1 MELKSLPVVV
11 LDGLLPLET
20 QHFFILQVS
29 NLHLPL
35 LLQHLQLLQLLPIL
49 VILLLRQSALPIDR
63 VLLDQAH
70 HHLLVPLTIEPHSLV
85 DLLQEVPS
93 L

>member
-1 MELKSLPVVV
+1 MELKSLTIVV

-20 QHFFILQVS
+20 EHFFILQVS

-35 LLQHLQLLQLLPIL
+35 LLQHLQLLQLLPLL
-49 VILLLRQSALPIDR
+49 VILLLRQPALSIDR
-63 VLLDQAH
+63 VLFNLVH
-70 HHLLVPLTIEPHSLV
+70 HHLLVPMIINAGCFI
-85 DLLQEVPS
+85 DLLQEFPS